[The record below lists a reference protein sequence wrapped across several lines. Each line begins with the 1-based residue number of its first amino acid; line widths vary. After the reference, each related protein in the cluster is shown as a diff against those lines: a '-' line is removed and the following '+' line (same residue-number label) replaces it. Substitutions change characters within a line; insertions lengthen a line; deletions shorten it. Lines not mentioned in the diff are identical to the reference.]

1 MAKNIQHINAVLTCN
16 ENGKILTANKD
27 SELLFKLTNHELLG
41 VLLSDIIQLQSVVNI
56 PQHLAAVNDAAK
68 MNACGKAILAKNIDH
83 SINFELLAWCIE
95 TDSDS
100 NNINT
105 HSRHTYLCHLN
116 ILPNIQTQAITKS
129 SKISLVEI
137 IDNLQR
143 NSISE
148 YGAHY
153 VFGQALDALLN
164 YTNSEYGFIGEILNN
179 ADNVPYLQTHA
190 ITNISWN
197 AATEDFFQ
205 NSAPSGLSF
214 FNNNTLFGQTVT
226 KGEVVIANQPK
237 EHPKSGGLPEGHPPL
252 NHYLGL
258 PIYCNNELVGMAG
271 ISNRPGGYNQEIVD
285 DLTFLMNFLGFLIK
299 SYQKDRERKFFESKI
314 QIQSKELNEANN
326 LLRAV
331 NESNLDLQF
340 TLDMDGTI
348 TNYHAHNK
356 NDLYLAPEKFF
367 GKKMHE
373 ILPKNVAVQFRK
385 AFDEVLSSNTLV
397 SFNYMLLMPKGEC
410 TFNARVVS
418 LEDNKVVVTVRDIT
432 EHMKMEAEILKVRK
446 LESIGVLAGGI
457 AHDFNNILSG
467 LFGNIELAKMK
478 LTKEHAAYHNIQI
491 AIQAFDRATQLTQQL
506 LTFAKG
512 GTPQLEAASMKQIIR
527 ESIDLNLSGS
537 NVRSVLN
544 LSDNLWQVNVD
555 KGQIS
560 QVISNLTINAKQS
573 MPNGGTLTIDAEN
586 VKDIK
591 SNARKNLSGDYLK
604 ITIMDEGVGI
614 THKNIEQIFDP
625 YFTTKQ
631 SGSGLGLATVHSIIT
646 KHNGHISLESQ
657 VGKGTTFTIYLPAD
671 KNFLDLA
678 DTTQTCIVGESKFC
692 SGHLLVMDDDEAVRE
707 LLSDMLESY
716 GYTVD
721 LAADGK
727 EALNKYLTAS
737 KNNNSFDVVIMD
749 LTIPGGMGG
758 KEAIAKF
765 TEMDPQV
772 KVIVSSGYSTDPIMA
787 NYDDYGFSGRLAKPF
802 KLADMGKEISRV
814 MALRDR

>member
-1 MAKNIQHINAVLTCN
+1 MTKNNQPINAVLTCN
-16 ENGKILTANKD
+16 ENGKIITANKGC
-27 SELLFKLTNHELLG
+27 ELLFKLTSHELLG
-41 VLLSDIIQLQSVVNI
+41 SLLSDIIQLESVVNI

-83 SINFELLAWCIE
+83 SINIELLAWCIE
-95 TDSDS
+95 TDS
-100 NNINT
+100 NNINKQ
-105 HSRHTYLCHLN
+105 SRHTYLCHLN
-116 ILPNIQTQAITKS
+116 ILPEIQKKEKTTV
-129 SKISLVEI
+129 SKNSLIEI

-164 YTNSEYGFIGEILNN
+164 YTNSEYGFIGEILHN

-237 EHPKSGGLPEGHPPL
+237 KHPKSGGLPEGHPPL

-271 ISNRPGGYNQEIVD
+271 ISNRPDGYNQEIVD
-285 DLTFLMNFLGFLIK
+285 DLFFMMNFFGFLIK

-331 NESNLDLQF
+331 HESNRDLQF
-340 TLDMDGTI
+340 VLDMDGTI
-348 TNYHAHNK
+348 TNYHAHNE
-356 NDLYLAPEKFF
+356 NDLHLAPEKYF
-367 GKKMHE
+367 GKKMQE

-385 AFDEVLSSNTLV
+385 AFDEVVSSNTLV

-410 TFNARVVS
+410 TFNARVVC

-432 EHMKMEAEILKVRK
+432 EHMQMEAEILKARK
-446 LESIGVLAGGI
+446 LESVGVLAGGI

-467 LFGNIELAKMK
+467 LFGNIELARMK
-478 LTKEHAAYHNIQI
+478 LPKEHAAYRNIQI

-512 GTPQLEAASMKQIIR
+512 GTPQLEAASMEEIIR
-527 ESIDLNLSGS
+527 ESINLNLSGS
-537 NVRSVLN
+537 NVRGVLN
-544 LSDNLWQVNVD
+544 LSDTLWQVKVD

-586 VKDIK
+586 VKDSK
-591 SNARKNLSGDYLK
+591 YSDRTNLSGNYLK
-604 ITIMDEGVGI
+604 IKIRDEGVGI
-614 THKNIEQIFDP
+614 SDKYIEQIFDP

-631 SGSGLGLATVHSIIT
+631 SGSGLGLATAHSVIT
-646 KHNGHISLESQ
+646 QHDGHISVDSK
-657 VGKGTTFTIYLPAD
+657 VGEGTTFTLYLPAD
-671 KNFLDLA
+671 KASPYLA
-678 DTTQTCIVGESKFC
+678 DTTQTFITGKPKSC
-692 SGHLLVMDDDEAVRE
+692 SGHILVMDDDEPVRE
-707 LLSDMLESY
+707 LLSSMLESY
-716 GYTVD
+716 GYIVD
-721 LAADGK
+721 VAADGK
-727 EALNKYLTAS
+727 EALNKYISAS
-737 KNNNSFDVVIMD
+737 KSNNSFDVVIMD

-765 TEMDPQV
+765 TAMDPKV

-787 NYDDYGFSGRLAKPF
+787 NYGNYGFSGRLAKPF
-802 KLADMGKEISRV
+802 KLADMGKEVSRV
-814 MALRDR
+814 IDLC